1 MFSPTPINKDQPQ
14 QEFFPS
20 DPKSE
25 KKAFQF
31 NLTLEENAV
40 SKDATVTLEN
50 RSKATVE
57 PLITSPRLP
66 VVQLESNVNSGL
78 KMQQESLIN

>member
-1 MFSPTPINKDQPQ
+1 MGKDQPQ
-14 QEFFPS
+14 QDFFAS

-31 NLTLEENAV
+31 NLTLEDNAV
-40 SKDATVTLEN
+40 SKDTAVTLDN
-50 RSKATVE
+50 RSRAMIE

-66 VVQLESNVNSGL
+66 VVPLESNVNSNIGL
-78 KMQQESLIN
+78 KMQQ